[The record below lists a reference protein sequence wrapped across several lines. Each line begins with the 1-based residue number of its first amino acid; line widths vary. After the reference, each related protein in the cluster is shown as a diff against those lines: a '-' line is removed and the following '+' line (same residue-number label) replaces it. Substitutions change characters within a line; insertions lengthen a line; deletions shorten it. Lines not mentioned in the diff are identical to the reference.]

1 MNSPEEKDP
10 LDALLREQNAYI
22 EDAGFTARV
31 VRTLPRG
38 RTRWLRQSFLLGVSI
53 IGWILAAWCLPL
65 ANLPVLDFSTLASL
79 NSQVLLPWITVCLVL
94 ACLAWSTVTAVQW
107 ED

>member
-1 MNSPEEKDP
+1 MNSPEEKDS
-10 LDALLREQNAYI
+10 LDALLREQNIYI
-22 EDAGFTARV
+22 EDRGFTARV
-31 VRTLPRG
+31 VQSLPRHQ
-38 RTRWLRQSFLLGVSI
+38 TRWLRQSFLLGVSI
-53 IGWILAAWCLPL
+53 IGWILAAWWLPL

-94 ACLAWSTVTAVQW
+94 ACLAWSTVAAVQW